1 MHSREINFIQKKI
14 SQLSLD
20 LRGFTVLTEVG
31 SGLYNYMPVIP
42 LLAGANKVMA
52 WTRDSNYGKAS
63 SVIEKCL
70 NLLPDTYCKD
80 NLEFHEGSIN
90 HDHLKTADLITN
102 SGFLRPLNKDKLK
115 AVKETA
121 VIPLMFEKW
130 EFRDD
135 DLDLDYC
142 KKKGI
147 KVAGTNESHPKLNV
161 FKQVG
166 HLGAKLAFNA
176 GYEIYQNNIAV
187 WSNDSFGEVI
197 SDVFQVLGARQIT
210 LTTDFRELLACASE
224 LDFIFIADYKETRCY
239 NDISFFDWEEILCKN
254 PSLGF
259 VHLYGDIKYKEFSD
273 AGLSTYPQYDGKAKC
288 MSKTLNY
295 LGINSF
301 FSLMIGGFKV
311 GSCLLNGNFDD
322 DLVQI
327 L

>member
-1 MHSREINFIQKKI
+1 MLSREIEFIQKKI
-14 SQLSLD
+14 SQVALD

-31 SGLYNYMPVIP
+31 SGLYNYMPIIP

-63 SVIEKCL
+63 FLIDKSLK
-70 NLLPDTYCKD
+70 LLPDTYHKD
-80 NLEFHEGSIN
+80 KLEFHEGSIN

-102 SGFLRPLNKDKLK
+102 SGFLRPLNRDKLK
-115 AVKETA
+115 VVKETA

-130 EFRDD
+130 EFRSD

-147 KVAGTNESHPKLNV
+147 KVAGTNESHEKLNV

-166 HLGAKLAFNA
+166 HLAAKLAFNA

-187 WSNDSFGEVI
+187 WSDDSFGKVI
-197 SDVFQVLGARQIT
+197 SDMFQVLGASKIT
-210 LTTDFRELLACASE
+210 LTTDFRELLKCASE

-239 NDISFFDWEEILCKN
+239 TDTSFFDWKEILFRN
-254 PSLGF
+254 RSLGF
-259 VHLYGDIKYKEFSD
+259 VHLYGDIKYKDFSD
-273 AGLSTYPQYDGKAKC
+273 AGFNIYPQYDGKAKS
-288 MSKTLNY
+288 MSKTLSY

-301 FSLMIGGFKV
+301 FSLMVGGFKV
-311 GSCLLNGNFDD
+311 GSCLLNGNFED

-327 L
+327 M